1 MDFKVGQ
8 SFGEPQVICPV
19 FICSLRKITVVR
31 RARQTFVFSLCQTIP
46 FFAAAAPRIC
56 LWELRCNSRRLCCSL
71 RARLFNAKSCSD
83 CKQIYANWMR
93 SWQSSRHAIANPH
106 VID

>member
-31 RARQTFVFSLCQTIP
+31 RARQTFVFSLAKQSR
-46 FFAAAAPRIC
+46 F
-56 LWELRCNSRRLCCSL
+56 SRRLCCSL

-83 CKQIYANWMR
+83 CKQIYANSMR